1 MRTDVEVSPLGIF
14 PEVAEGSTADTILK
28 VAGRLFA
35 QKGFHAISTRE
46 IASEVGIRKASLFHH
61 FASKVA
67 IAQHLLEYGRLRSPL
82 LQGEEL
88 LPQSR
93 PAVRIYATFRREL
106 ELEFT
111 SRYEMRGL
119 YLSDL
124 MEEPDFVFWNER
136 HKRAKQAGERTLAE
150 GMKSGEF
157 IEGSTALFAHFLD
170 SVLLGAIRLQRHA
183 DVLEEANVIASLMM
197 RALLSNP
204 ADLESIKQEVSKTR

>member
-1 MRTDVEVSPLGIF
+1 M
-14 PEVAEGSTADTILK
+14 

-35 QKGFHAISTRE
+35 QKSFYAISTRE
-46 IASEVGIRKASLFHH
+46 IAAEVGIRKASLFHH
-61 FASKVA
+61 FVSKVS

-106 ELEFT
+106 ELKFT

-119 YLSDL
+119 YLSNL
-124 MEEPDFVFWNER
+124 MEEPDFNFWNDK
-136 HKRAKQAGERTLAE
+136 HKQANQAGERTLAE

-157 IEGSTALFAHFLD
+157 IQGSTALFAHFLD
-170 SVLLGAIRLQRHA
+170 SVLLGAIRLERHA

-197 RALLSNP
+197 RALLKNP
-204 ADLESIKQEVSKTR
+204 SDIETIQQEVRATEPELSHGR